1 MLAFT
6 LPVYSDQAS
15 PNFFPFLL
23 LICRHLAER
32 EDDLLE
38 GCKGNSPE
46 YKHQGGDHREVV
58 GYKLGEAK
66 SGSGRKDP
74 RPLDQQLAQVV
85 GVAHLQIHIHD
96 ILFARF
102 LKLTNPHQP
111 ETIRRRPLM
120 VSRVWRCARLKKQWH

>member
-23 LICRHLAER
+23 LICRHLAGER
-32 EDDLLE
+32 SGLLK
-38 GCKGNSPE
+38 GCRGNAPE
-46 YKHQGGDHREVV
+46 HKHQGGDHREVV
-58 GYKLGEAK
+58 GDQLGEAQG
-66 SGSGRKDP
+66 GSGRKDP

-85 GVAHLQIHIHD
+85 RVANLQNQICD
-96 ILFARF
+96 ILFAF
-102 LKLTNPHQP
+102 SFSKLTSPHQP

-120 VSRVWRCARLKKQWH
+120 VSRVWRCARLWKKG